1 MSTALIQVLKGKKQR
16 ERAQVNIY
24 IYMCM
29 VRQNATTLK
38 KRPRCPPSPKK
49 YDDALKM
56 CYREI
61 KFIHTNKES

>member
-1 MSTALIQVLKGKKQR
+1 MSTALIQVLKEKKQR

-24 IYMCM
+24 ICM

-49 YDDALKM
+49 YNDALKM

>member
-1 MSTALIQVLKGKKQR
+1 
-16 ERAQVNIY
+16 
-24 IYMCM
+24 M